1 MIKNIEMK
9 RVFCLLSVFLLGVS
23 VSKTF
28 ASNIVDS
35 LKTSSKEEQS
45 MREVYDFLKKCGHYF
60 IATVD
65 GDQPRVRPFGTAV
78 IFENKLYIQTGKKK
92 NVSKQ
97 MKANPKIEIC
107 ALDASAGKWLRIAAT
122 VVEDDRREA
131 KQYVLDQYPS
141 LKSMYSA
148 DDNNTHVLY
157 LKNVTATFSSFA
169 GEPKEVKF

>member
-1 MIKNIEMK
+1 MK
-9 RVFCLLSVFLLGVS
+9 RLVSLLSLFLLGASMNTVM
-23 VSKTF
+23 

-35 LKTSSKEEQS
+35 LKTSSMQ
-45 MREVYDFLKKCGHYF
+45 EVYDFLKKCGHYF

-107 ALDASAGKWLRIAAT
+107 ALDLAAGKWLRIAAT
-122 VVEDDRREA
+122 VVEDNRREA
-131 KQYVLDQYPS
+131 KQYVLDQYPD

-148 DDNNTHVLY
+148 DDDNTQVLY
-157 LKNVTATFSSFA
+157 LKNVTATFSSFG

>member
-1 MIKNIEMK
+1 MK
-9 RVFCLLSVFLLGVS
+9 KVVSLLSVFLLGVGMNAAL
-23 VSKTF
+23 
-28 ASNIVDS
+28 ASNFVDS

-45 MREVYDFLKKCGHYF
+45 MQEVYDFLKKCGHYF

-107 ALDASAGKWLRIAAT
+107 ALDLAAGKWLRISAT
-122 VVEDDRREA
+122 VVNDDRREA
-131 KQYVLDQYPS
+131 KQYVLDQYPD

-148 DDNNTHVLY
+148 DDSNTQVLY
-157 LKNVTATFSSFA
+157 LKDIIATFSSFG
-169 GEPKEVKF
+169 GESKELRIEN

>member
-1 MIKNIEMK
+1 MK
-9 RVFCLLSVFLLGVS
+9 KIGLLSVFLLVAGLNMAW
-23 VSKTF
+23 
-28 ASNIVDS
+28 ASNLVDS
-35 LKTSSKEEQS
+35 LRINSKEEQS
-45 MREVYDFLKKCGHYF
+45 MKEVYDFLKKCGHYF

-107 ALDASAGKWLRIAAT
+107 ALNMSEGRWLRIAAT
-122 VVEDDRREA
+122 AVEDDRREA
-131 KQYVLDQYPS
+131 KQYVLDQYPD

-148 DDNNTHVLY
+148 DDNNTQVLY
-157 LKNVTATFSSFA
+157 LKNVTATFSSFS

>member
-1 MIKNIEMK
+1 MK
-9 RVFCLLSVFLLGVS
+9 RTVCLLSVFLFV
-23 VSKTF
+23 
-28 ASNIVDS
+28 ASLSTAWATNLVDS
-35 LKTSSKEEQS
+35 LKTCSKEEQS
-45 MREVYDFLKKCGHYF
+45 MQEVYDFLKKCGHYF

-107 ALDASAGKWLRIAAT
+107 ALDLTAGKWLRIAAT

-131 KQYVLDQYPS
+131 KQYVLDQYPD
-141 LKSMYSA
+141 LKKMYSA

-169 GEPKEVKF
+169 GEPREVKF

>member
-1 MIKNIEMK
+1 MK
-9 RVFCLLSVFLLGVS
+9 RIVCLLSVFLFGAGLC
-23 VSKTF
+23 KAL
-28 ASNIVDS
+28 ASNVVDS
-35 LKTSSKEEQS
+35 LKTCSKEEQS

-107 ALDASAGKWLRIAAT
+107 ALDMTEGKWLRIAAT
-122 VVEDDRREA
+122 VVTDDRREA

-148 DDNNTHVLY
+148 DDDNTHVLY
-157 LKNVTATFSSFA
+157 LKNVTATFSSFG
-169 GEPKEVKF
+169 GEPKETTF

>member
-1 MIKNIEMK
+1 MK
-9 RVFCLLSVFLLGVS
+9 KTVGLLLVFLFGVS
-23 VSKTF
+23 LNVAL

-35 LKTSSKEEQS
+35 LKTCSKEEQS

-78 IFENKLYIQTGKKK
+78 IFENRLYIQTGKKK

-107 ALDASAGKWLRIAAT
+107 ALDIEAGKWLRIAAT
-122 VVEDDRREA
+122 VVEDNRREA
-131 KQYVLDQYPS
+131 KQYVLDQYPE

-148 DDNNTHVLY
+148 DDSNTQVLY
-157 LKNVTATFSSFA
+157 LKDVTATFSSFA
-169 GEPKEVKF
+169 GAPKEVKF

>member
-1 MIKNIEMK
+1 MRKINS
-9 RVFCLLSVFLLGVS
+9 LLSVLLLVAGMN
-23 VSKTF
+23 TAM
-28 ASNIVDS
+28 ASGFVDS
-35 LKTSSKEEQS
+35 LKTNSKEEQS

-60 IATVD
+60 IATID

-107 ALDASAGKWLRIAAT
+107 ALDISAGQWLRIAAT
-122 VVEDDRREA
+122 VVGDDRKEA
-131 KQYVLDQYPS
+131 KQYVLDQYPE

-148 DDNNTHVLY
+148 DDANTQVLY

-169 GEPKEVKF
+169 GEPREVKF

>member
-1 MIKNIEMK
+1 MK
-9 RVFCLLSVFLLGVS
+9 KAGYLLSVFLFVANLNSALAANV
-23 VSKTF
+23 
-28 ASNIVDS
+28 VDS
-35 LKTSSKEEQS
+35 LKTCSKEEQS
-45 MREVYDFLKKCGHYF
+45 MKEVYDFLKKCGHYF

-97 MKANPKIEIC
+97 LKANPKIEIC
-107 ALDASAGKWLRIAAT
+107 ALDISAGKWLRIAAT
-122 VVEDDRREA
+122 VVEDNRREA
-131 KQYVLDQYPS
+131 KQYVLDQYPE

-148 DDNNTHVLY
+148 DDNNTQVLY

-169 GEPKEVKF
+169 EEPREVKF